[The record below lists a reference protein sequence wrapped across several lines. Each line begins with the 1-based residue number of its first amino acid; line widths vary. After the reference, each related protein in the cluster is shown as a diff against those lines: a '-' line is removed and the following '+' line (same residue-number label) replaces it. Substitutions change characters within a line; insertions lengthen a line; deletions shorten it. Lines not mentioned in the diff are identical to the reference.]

1 MLSVSQVRASLS
13 VVFLFFVLFCGCG
26 CGLLEVLD
34 VEACVMLSDAFL
46 EDNVSDVFW
55 VFFSVSHVTCFSDL
69 SHSSNLS
76 TSASHK
82 KPDSGAAKV
91 SVRLVWGFESTISGI
106 T

>member
-1 MLSVSQVRASLS
+1 M
-13 VVFLFFVLFCGCG
+13 
-26 CGLLEVLD
+26 
-34 VEACVMLSDAFL
+34 EACVMLSDAFL

-69 SHSSNLS
+69 SHSSNLP

-82 KPDSGAAKV
+82 KPDSRAAKV

>member
-13 VVFLFFVLFCGCG
+13 VVSLLFVLFLWLWIVGG
-26 CGLLEVLD
+26 VGD

-76 TSASHK
+76 TSVNHK
-82 KPDSGAAKV
+82 KPDSGAVKV

>member
-1 MLSVSQVRASLS
+1 MLSVLCFFFVL
-13 VVFLFFVLFCGCG
+13 LFFVLFCTFLWLWIVGG
-26 CGLLEVLD
+26 VRGVK
-34 VEACVMLSDAFL
+34 ACVMSSDFFW
-46 EDNVSDVFW
+46 DDVSDVFW

-76 TSASHK
+76 TSANHK
-82 KPDSGAAKV
+82 KPDSGAVKV

>member
-1 MLSVSQVRASLS
+1 M
-13 VVFLFFVLFCGCG
+13 
-26 CGLLEVLD
+26 
-34 VEACVMLSDAFL
+34 EACVMLSDAFL

-69 SHSSNLS
+69 SDSSNLP
-76 TSASHK
+76 TAASHK

>member
-1 MLSVSQVRASLS
+1 MLS
-13 VVFLFFVLFCGCG
+13 LFFVLFCSFLWLWIVGG
-26 CGLLEVLD
+26 VGD

-76 TSASHK
+76 TSANHK
-82 KPDSGAAKV
+82 KPDSGAVKV
-91 SVRLVWGFESTISGI
+91 YVCFGWGSESTISGI

>member
-1 MLSVSQVRASLS
+1 MCPEVRASLG
-13 VVFLFFVLFCGCG
+13 VVSFCSFLWLWIVGG
-26 CGLLEVLD
+26 VGD

-69 SHSSNLS
+69 SHSSNLP

-82 KPDSGAAKV
+82 KPDSAAAKV

>member
-1 MLSVSQVRASLS
+1 MGVK
-13 VVFLFFVLFCGCG
+13 
-26 CGLLEVLD
+26 
-34 VEACVMLSDAFL
+34 ACVMSSDAFL
-46 EDNVSDVFW
+46 EDNSSDVYW

-76 TSASHK
+76 TSANHK
-82 KPDSGAAKV
+82 KPDSGAVKV

>member
-1 MLSVSQVRASLS
+1 MCPEVRASLG
-13 VVFLFFVLFCGCG
+13 VVIFCSFLWLWIVGG
-26 CGLLEVLD
+26 VGD

-69 SHSSNLS
+69 SHSSNLP